1 MPAITRGRVRAVRQE
16 TTRNP
21 MVCAMVTAVLAAT
34 FWIGIVWAAQRIFY

>member
-1 MPAITRGRVRAVRQE
+1 MPAIARGRVRPARPE
-16 TTRNP
+16 TARNP